1 MGIKKN
7 NLIYEVNYFLLRW
20 ESWSISNIFWLE
32 LHTSLLVQQSF
43 LYLIWT
49 FCFVFHFQIHLFFS
63 SYIFFVFFLFIFIFY
78 SNGYFF
84 GLKHPTTKCFPSN
97 SQFFFL
103 NWSLNKLFV
112 WLNDFSLKFTTSLI
126 FSILFLSWTEKKLI
140 VWIERCY
147 P

>member
-1 MGIKKN
+1 MGNKKI

-32 LHTSLLVQQSF
+32 LHTSLLVHQSF
-43 LYLIWT
+43 LYLVWT
-49 FCFVFHFQIHLFFS
+49 FLFSIFKFIYSFPHIFS
-63 SYIFFVFFLFIFIFY
+63 VFFLFIFIFH

-97 SQFFFL
+97 RQFFFL

-126 FSILFLSWTEKKLI
+126 FFILFLSWTEKKWI